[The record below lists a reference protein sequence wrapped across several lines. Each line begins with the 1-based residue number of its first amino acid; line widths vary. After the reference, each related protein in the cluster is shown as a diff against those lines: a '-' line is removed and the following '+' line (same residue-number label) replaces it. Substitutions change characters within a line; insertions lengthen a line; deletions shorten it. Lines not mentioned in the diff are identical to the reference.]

1 MADIDRFKPD
11 DKRGAEGLFRR
22 VFGADAADANRLR
35 WEWQYRS
42 NPAARRG
49 EPLIW
54 VARERGA
61 VIGQYAAMPVVARI
75 EGHEVQAAW
84 GMDVMVAPERQ
95 RQGLGEQLFRT
106 WDRNVGAAL
115 GLGLTESSLKLF
127 QKLRWPDLGAVPA
140 LAKPLSRRALRRSE
154 WSQTLNRLVSA
165 LTLPWVRLVSR
176 PRPVTEEIRVIRQF
190 DERFTELWERVGDRF
205 AFAVRRDAG
214 YLNWKYVQ
222 PPHVRYQ
229 IAALVRDG
237 RTDGYIVYR
246 HAREPLGRTTRLVDL
261 FADPDDEAGVLAL
274 LRWLDREA
282 RAADADRIRTYVTHA
297 GFRKLLKKSGY
308 YQMKSPVQLV
318 AKVNA
323 ALDLPPDFYASA
335 DRWHVTLGDADLDT
349 VP

>member
-1 MADIDRFKPD
+1 MAEIDRFRPD
-11 DKRGAEGLFRR
+11 DRRGAEGLYRR
-22 VFGADAADANRLR
+22 VFGIDAADASRLR
-35 WEWQYRS
+35 WDWQYRR
-42 NPAARRG
+42 NPAAHRG

-54 VARERGA
+54 VAREGGA
-61 VIGQYAAMPVVARI
+61 VIGQYAAMPVVARVD
-75 EGHEVQAAW
+75 GREVEAAW

-115 GLGLTESSLKLF
+115 GLGLTESSLRLF
-127 QKLRWPDLGAVPA
+127 QKLRWPDLGSVPS
-140 LAKPLSRRALRRSE
+140 LAKPLTRRALRRSE
-154 WSQTLNRLVSA
+154 WSQTLNRIVSA

-176 PRPVTEEIRVIRQF
+176 PRPVTEEIRVLRHF
-190 DERFTELWERVGDRF
+190 DDRFNELWERVGRHF
-205 AFAVRRDAG
+205 AFAVRRDAE

-229 IAALVRDG
+229 IAALVRVS
-237 RTDGYIVYR
+237 RTDAFIVYR

-261 FADPDDEAGVLAL
+261 FADPEDEAGVLAL

-282 RAADADRIRTYVTHA
+282 RAADSDRIRTYVTH
-297 GFRKLLKKSGY
+297 GLFRKLLKKSGY
-308 YQMKSPVQLV
+308 YQTKSSVQLV

-323 ALDLPPDFYASA
+323 VDLPPGFYANA

>member
-1 MADIDRFKPD
+1 MAEIARLTPD
-11 DKRGAEGLFRR
+11 DRRGAESLYRR
-22 VFGADAADANRLR
+22 VFGNDAADANRLR
-35 WEWQYRS
+35 WDWQYRR
-42 NPAARRG
+42 NPAAHRG

-54 VARERGA
+54 VAREGSA
-61 VIGQYAAMPVVARI
+61 IIGQYAAMPVVARVDAREI
-75 EGHEVQAAW
+75 DAAW

-115 GLGLTESSLKLF
+115 GLGGTESSLRLF
-127 QKLRWPDLGAVPA
+127 NKLRWPDLGTVPA
-140 LAKPLSRRALRRSE
+140 LIKPLSRRALRRSE
-154 WSQTLNRLVSA
+154 WSMTLNRFVSA
-165 LTLPWVRLVSR
+165 VTLPWVRLVSR
-176 PRPVTEEIRVIRQF
+176 PRPVTEEIRAIRHF
-190 DERFTELWERVGDRF
+190 DDRFTELWERAGARF
-205 AFAVRRDAG
+205 AFAVRRDAD

-237 RTDGYIVYR
+237 RADGYIVYR
-246 HAREPLGRTTRLVDL
+246 HAREPLGRTTRLVDF

-282 RAADADRIRTYVTHA
+282 RAADSDRIRTYATHA
-297 GFRKLLKKSGY
+297 GFRRLLRRNGY
-308 YQMKSPVQLV
+308 YQTKAPVPLV

-323 ALDLPPDFYASA
+323 FDPPADFYAGA

-349 VP
+349 LP

>member
-1 MADIDRFKPD
+1 MAEIDRFKPD
-11 DKRGAEGLFRR
+11 DKRGAEGLYRR
-22 VFGADAADANRLR
+22 VFGIDAADANRLR
-35 WEWQYRS
+35 WNWQYRS
-42 NPAARRG
+42 NPAARRD

-54 VARERGA
+54 VAREGGA
-61 VIGQYAAMPVVARI
+61 IVGQYAAMPVVARI
-75 EGHEVQAAW
+75 DGQEVEAAW

-115 GLGLTESSLKLF
+115 GLGLTESSLRLF
-127 QKLRWPDLGAVPA
+127 QKLRWPDLGSVPS

-154 WSQTLNRLVSA
+154 WSQTLNRVVSA
-165 LTLPWVRLVSR
+165 LTLPWVRLVAR

-190 DERFTELWERVGDRF
+190 DDRFSELWERAGARF

-229 IAALVRDG
+229 IAALVRGD

-282 RAADADRIRTYVTHA
+282 RAADADRIRTYVTHGA
-297 GFRKLLKKSGY
+297 FRRLLKKSGY
-308 YQMKSPVQLV
+308 YQTKSPVQLV

-323 ALDLPPDFYASA
+323 LDLPSGFYANA
-335 DRWHVTLGDADLDT
+335 DGWHVTLGDAELDT